1 MRKRRSVGEQRLRE
15 CVTDSLSSVFLIPT
29 SIALSLETDQIL
41 ALYPDADTPF
51 EDEIDVV
58 NRLLPYHVFQNPG
71 QDLNSLRG
79 LKGKTKMT
87 EEDVLKEEIRGVQNS
102 FQVGACL
109 QNPL

>member
-1 MRKRRSVGEQRLRE
+1 M
-15 CVTDSLSSVFLIPT
+15 FLIPT

-51 EDEIDVV
+51 EDEVDVV

-87 EEDVLKEEIRGVQNS
+87 EEDVLREEIRGVQNS
-102 FQVGACL
+102 FQLGASL
-109 QNPL
+109 RNPF